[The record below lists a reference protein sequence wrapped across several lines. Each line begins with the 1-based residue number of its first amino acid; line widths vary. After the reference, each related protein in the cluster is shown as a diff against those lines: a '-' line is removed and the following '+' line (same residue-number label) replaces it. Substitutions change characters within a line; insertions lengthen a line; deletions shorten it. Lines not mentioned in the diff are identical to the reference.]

1 MIYDSV
7 SVRQVIAKVL
17 TDNNLH
23 EENHRIADMIEWAGE
38 ALERIGAFPQLE
50 IKVTGK
56 GGTPLLK
63 IENYQ
68 AILPLGLYGIIQ
80 AVYTPN
86 ENLPGPYYPM
96 RYSSGSFNAV
106 PGKTLRVEND
116 PLDPNDDTF
125 ETRDEYFLETDRS
138 VDYSYVVV
146 GRYIKTNVKD
156 GYIMLAYTSIPMDE
170 EGYPKVP
177 NNISFLEALYWYI
190 TMKLM
195 YPKWVNGEVRT
206 DVYSE
211 AKRSWSFYRKQAY
224 GEAMMPQGDQ
234 LESIKNTWNML
245 IPELNAEDNFFS
257 TVGEEQNIYNQTNY
271 SYGKFYPI
279 LY

>member
-17 TDNNLH
+17 TDNDLH

-68 AILPLGLYGIIQ
+68 AILPLGLHGIIQ

-86 ENLPGPYYPM
+86 ENQHGPYYPM

-106 PGKTLRVEND
+106 PGITKREVND
-116 PLDPNDDTF
+116 PTDPTDDTF
-125 ETRDEYFLETDRS
+125 ITEDENFLETDQS
-138 VDYSYVVV
+138 LDYTYVVV

-156 GYIMLAYTSIPMDE
+156 GYIMLAYTSIPLDD

-190 TMKLM
+190 TMKLF
-195 YPKWVNGEVRT
+195 YPKWLNGTIR
-206 DVYSE
+206 DGVYME

-224 GEAMMPQGDQ
+224 GEALMPQGDQ
-234 LESIKNTWNML
+234 LESIKNTWNQL
-245 IPELNAEDNFFS
+245 VPELNAQNEFFS
-257 TVGEEQNIYNQTNY
+257 TVGQEQVIYNQTNRY
-271 SYGKFYPI
+271 AEFYPI
-279 LY
+279 IH